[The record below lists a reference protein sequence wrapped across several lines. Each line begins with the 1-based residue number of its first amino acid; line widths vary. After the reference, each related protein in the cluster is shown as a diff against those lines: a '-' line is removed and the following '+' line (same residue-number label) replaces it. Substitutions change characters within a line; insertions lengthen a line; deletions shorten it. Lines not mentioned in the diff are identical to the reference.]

1 MENTPCEQD
10 SSWVCQS
17 KTALERISSL
27 VTARHILDPDWAF
40 CPPSPQKVFLRFNK
54 TNYDPEKDQTGVEYV
69 PLELVING
77 RPVYKVSDDDR
88 VDAAI
93 VQLNLP
99 ALPQS
104 KYDYLPIIMADFAT
118 PEEIKALTIG
128 DSIAS
133 AGLLPGSS
141 GIKRN
146 YPFFKF
152 GNISNIP
159 DEPVWSGCAGMPA
172 LRFERVWFVAAN
184 LVAGNSGSPIFYVP
198 NGSPGVILGG
208 AIMRPVLVGVQSMS
222 LGGGGIVGM
231 TQVADLFKIIEQKT
245 GLQTLDLYRGSLPK
259 PK

>member
-1 MENTPCEQD
+1 METTHCEQD

-104 KYDYLPIIMADFAT
+104 KYDYLPID
-118 PEEIKALTIG
+118 
-128 DSIAS
+128 
-133 AGLLPGSS
+133 
-141 GIKRN
+141 R
-146 YPFFKF
+146 
-152 GNISNIP
+152 
-159 DEPVWSGCAGMPA
+159 
-172 LRFERVWFVAAN
+172 
-184 LVAGNSGSPIFYVP
+184 
-198 NGSPGVILGG
+198 
-208 AIMRPVLVGVQSMS
+208 
-222 LGGGGIVGM
+222 
-231 TQVADLFKIIEQKT
+231 
-245 GLQTLDLYRGSLPK
+245 
-259 PK
+259 